1 MTSSVPATHQ
11 LWASRPSGTAH
22 SNMNFGQSSG
32 PLGAPA
38 NIPSVPPTTGG
49 HNPHAVFQHIHDMSS
64 KRISTLDYLRKA
76 HDGRVYW
83 FNTLLFSKSD
93 LNKLPYFSPRN
104 LSKRATNYL
113 LLGFSLPTILDLN
126 SNSAA
131 DYLRALN
138 ALLIEFETYQS
149 IHPPDGSM
157 PSSLSRGRVAG
168 MFKRA
173 THAASGAA
181 KGRRQSSATEI
192 GFPELSDTGS
202 TSTPM
207 MVPSAEHSDHLL
219 PGEEYTHLMTPH
231 LPFEPDFFETFS
243 TLCDVLIDCYTKVM
257 SLVNGPETC
266 GPGVGELFAKADA
279 RVRKIIVAGV
289 VREFEDASRSGVK
302 QEVAGV
308 GKVVLGGL
316 M

>member
-1 MTSSVPATHQ
+1 MTCRRSAYRPWTTSGKRESWRHFYHGATDTD
-11 LWASRPSGTAH
+11 SCTR
-22 SNMNFGQSSG
+22 
-32 PLGAPA
+32 
-38 NIPSVPPTTGG
+38 
-49 HNPHAVFQHIHDMSS
+49 
-64 KRISTLDYLRKA
+64 

-83 FNTLLFSKSD
+83 FNTLLFNKTD
-93 LNKLPYFSPRN
+93 LNKLPYFSQKT

-126 SNSAA
+126 SNSAS
-131 DYLRALN
+131 DYLKALN

-149 IHPPDGSM
+149 IHPPDGNVS
-157 PSSLSRGRVAG
+157 SSLGRGRVAG

-192 GFPELSDTGS
+192 GLMEVSDVNS
-202 TSTPM
+202 APM
-207 MVPSAEHSDHLL
+207 LPSGEHSDHLL

-243 TLCDVLIDCYTKVM
+243 TLCDVLIDCYTKIM

>member
-1 MTSSVPATHQ
+1 MTCPRSAYP
-11 LWASRPSGTAH
+11 LWTIYGKRESCSHINGLT
-22 SNMNFGQSSG
+22 S
-32 PLGAPA
+32 LT
-38 NIPSVPPTTGG
+38 ITG
-49 HNPHAVFQHIHDMSS
+49 
-64 KRISTLDYLRKA
+64 R

-83 FNTLLFSKSD
+83 FNTLLFSKPD

-126 SNSAA
+126 SNNAT

-138 ALLIEFETYQS
+138 ALLVEFETYQS

-192 GFPELSDTGS
+192 GLMEFSDSGS
-202 TSTPM
+202 NGAAM
-207 MVPSAEHSDHLL
+207 MVPSGEHNDQLL

-243 TLCDVLIDCYTKVM
+243 TLCDALIDCYTKVM
-257 SLVNGPETC
+257 SLVNGPEAC
-266 GPGVGELFAKADA
+266 SPGVGELFMKADTKI
-279 RVRKIIVAGV
+279 RKIIVAGV